1 MSSLARAKNE
11 ADFKRVLGK
20 HFAEAMPDGMALTI
34 DPGPAQQRGLPDRLF
49 LHAGM
54 SAWVEAKVGS
64 YKPDARQ
71 MAMMMRLAGAGA
83 RVWVAHCN
91 WNNQAVTL
99 YTAPYN
105 FGRSFHVCLLE
116 QTKDRLFWDALFT
129 GKLAKEVAPC

>member
-1 MSSLARAKNE
+1 MSGRAKNE

-20 HFAEAMPDGMALTI
+20 HFAEVVPEGMALTI

-71 MAMMMRLAGAGA
+71 ITMMTRLASAGA

-91 WNNQAVTL
+91 WNNEAVTL
-99 YTAPYN
+99 YSAPD
-105 FGRSFHVCLLE
+105 FVTPRKVCLLE
-116 QTKDRLFWDALFT
+116 QTKYRSFWDDLFH
-129 GKLAKEVAPC
+129 GILAKESAPC